1 MPTCL
6 RGPMNLVEQPRIVI
20 RNYFATGSYGHARS
34 APSRGMALTQARRA
48 RLGEI
53 DDPGTIGLP
62 SWITRLG
69 SGDFVLA
76 TPENGAEMLVYDA
89 EGRYRESFG
98 RSGEGPGEFVA
109 PGMGR
114 LRPSPDGGVLIL
126 DPMTRRITSLS
137 ATRELLGATQIG
149 DMMGMNFLPAT
160 SGSGFI
166 VGGWGGSA
174 DGTPG
179 GVTRMIDAEGVT
191 LADVGDLP
199 HERWLQQFFF
209 FPMTTDGEGRVWR
222 ARPNEYVVEAWDPE
236 DSAVDIRLEGS
247 PDWFTPG
254 PPQPGY
260 PLEAPGPS
268 VIGSLA
274 YDEGLLWIATWVA
287 DSEWAEVAGARWEDG
302 ALDGNK
308 LMDTVLEVIDP
319 RTGALVARTVHDE
332 FLWRTGDGAFLYAL
346 RQDGLVPRA
355 VLYSPS
361 FEGEECPPQDLSV
374 PPRALSAAVV
384 QARRGPGAD
393 EGRRPQ
399 SLTTAGEDASHR
411 TIFPTARPVRWTA

>member
-1 MPTCL
+1 MPTPVRAQEVVTISTDPPQCTVRL
-6 RGPMNLVEQPRIVI
+6 EE
-20 RNYFATGSYGHARS
+20 
-34 APSRGMALTQARRA
+34 ALS
-48 RLGEI
+48 LGGI

-69 SGDFVLA
+69 SGDFILA
-76 TPENGAEMLVYDA
+76 TPENGAEMMVYDA

-149 DMMGMNFLPAT
+149 DMIGMNFLPAT

-191 LADVGDLP
+191 LADVGAVP
-199 HERWLQQFFF
+199 RERWLQQFFF
-209 FPMTTDGEGRVWR
+209 FPMTTDAEGRVWR
-222 ARPNEYVVEAWDPE
+222 ARPTEYVVEAWDPQ
-236 DSAVDIRLEGS
+236 DSALHIRLEGS
-247 PDWFTPG
+247 SDWFTPG

-268 VIGSLA
+268 VIQSLKYA
-274 YDEGLLWIATWVA
+274 EGLLWIGTSVA
-287 DSEWAEVAGARWEDG
+287 DGEWAEVADEVTAVV
-302 ALDGNK
+302 ALDGNR
-308 LMDTVLEVIDP
+308 LMDTVLEVVDP
-319 RTGALVARTVHDE
+319 LTGELVARTVHDE
-332 FLWRTGDGAFLYAL
+332 FLWWTGDGAFLYGL
-346 RQDGLVPRA
+346 RQDGLIPQA

-361 FEGEECPPQDLSV
+361 LEGQDCPPPAA
-374 PPRALSAAVV
+374 PP
-384 QARRGPGAD
+384 
-393 EGRRPQ
+393 E
-399 SLTTAGEDASHR
+399 
-411 TIFPTARPVRWTA
+411 

>member
-1 MPTCL
+1 MSSASC
-6 RGPMNLVEQPRIVI
+6 RWSLVAILVVTAPVRAQEVVPISTDHPQCTVI
-20 RNYFATGSYGHARS
+20 LEEVLS
-34 APSRGMALTQARRA
+34 
-48 RLGEI
+48 LGEI

-62 SWITRLG
+62 TWITRLG

-76 TPENGAEMLVYDA
+76 TPDNGAEMMVYDA
-89 EGRYRESFG
+89 EGRFRESFG
-98 RSGEGPGEFVA
+98 RSGEGPGEFVD

-114 LRPSPDGGVLIL
+114 LRPSPDGGVMIL

-149 DMMGMNFLPAT
+149 DMMGMNFLPAA

-191 LADVGDLP
+191 LAETDAVP
-199 HERWLQQFFF
+199 RERWLQQFFY
-209 FPMTTDGEGRVWR
+209 FPMTTDAEGRVWR
-222 ARPNEYVVEAWDPE
+222 ARPTEYVVEAWDPE
-236 DSAVDIRLEGS
+236 DSAALIRLEGS

-268 VIGSLA
+268 VIQGLE
-274 YDEGLLWIATWVA
+274 YDEGLLWIATSVA
-287 DSEWAEVAGARWEDG
+287 DSEWAQLSGWSVDDG

-308 LMDTVLEVIDP
+308 IMDTVIEVVDP
-319 RTGALVARTVHDE
+319 ATGALVARAVHDE
-332 FLWRTGDGAFLYAL
+332 FLLRTGDGAFLYGL
-346 RQDGLVPRA
+346 RRDGLVPQA

-361 FEGEECPPQDLSV
+361 LEGEECPSPGV
-374 PPRALSAAVV
+374 PP
-384 QARRGPGAD
+384 
-393 EGRRPQ
+393 E
-399 SLTTAGEDASHR
+399 
-411 TIFPTARPVRWTA
+411 